1 MATVGEIMSGNLLTV
16 APDTPIGDVVRL
28 MHEREVGAVLVL
40 DGERLVGI
48 FTERDVLHAAA
59 TGRLEGKVEDL
70 MSRHPETIEASD
82 STGHAVS
89 ADISGLTPGATYHY
103 RLVATNASGTTA
115 GDDRTFTATP
125 APTSR
130 YRDAMYSSS
139 ASSRPCAR

>member
-1 MATVGEIMSGNLLTV
+1 MATVDEIMSGNLLTV
-16 APDTPIGDVVRL
+16 APDTPIGDVIRL

-82 STGHAVS
+82 TTGHAAAMMIHGGFRHLPVEE
-89 ADISGLTPGATYHY
+89 GG
-103 RLVATNASGTTA
+103 RLVGIVSIRDLIRHEL
-115 GDDRTFTATP
+115 DDEIPRGA
-125 APTSR
+125 
-130 YRDAMYSSS
+130 
-139 ASSRPCAR
+139 

>member
-82 STGHAVS
+82 TTGHAAAMMIHGGFRHLPVEEG
-89 ADISGLTPGATYHY
+89 D
-103 RLVATNASGTTA
+103 RLVGIVSIRDLIRHEL
-115 GDDRTFTATP
+115 DDEIPRGA
-125 APTSR
+125 
-130 YRDAMYSSS
+130 
-139 ASSRPCAR
+139 